1 MADSLISLADMV
13 KVNDVS
19 VRDLGVTDIFNAAPV
34 LMKLAVDT
42 ASHGTDHKYIK
53 ESAAPVVGFRAPNAG
68 RAHGKS
74 ADTNVTINLSILD
87 ACHHQDAKLADSYPK
102 GGASAFMAR
111 ESRRHL
117 RAAFKAAEKQ
127 IFYGTGSGVDGAAAG
142 FVGLADN
149 AQLNALADAMVLNAN
164 GDAGA
169 GAWADVWLIRTG
181 EADMELIL
189 GQDGN
194 IDLKEFYKQQMQDG
208 SGLWFPAYVQD
219 IDGWMGC
226 KIGGARSVGRIVNL
240 DMRVN
245 ATTGI
250 LTDDLLDDA
259 FELFPTDAKPN
270 LIVMNERARKQLR
283 QSRTATRADGQKAPM
298 PTEWEGVEIVVTDS
312 LSYYNAKVA

>member
-1 MADSLISLADMV
+1 MPDSLISLADMV

-19 VRDLGVTDIFNAAPV
+19 VRDLGVTDIFNESPV
-34 LMKLAVDT
+34 LMELAVDT
-42 ASHGTDHKYIK
+42 ASHGTDHKYLK
-53 ESAAPVVGFRAPNAG
+53 ESGAPVVGFRAPNLG
-68 RAHGKS
+68 REHSKS

-87 ACHHQDAKLADSYPK
+87 AGHHQDAKLADSYPK
-102 GGASAFMAR
+102 GGAAAFMAR

-117 RAAFKAAEKQ
+117 RAAFRAAERQ
-127 IFYGTGSGVDGAAAG
+127 IFYGVGSGVEGAAAG

-149 AQLNALADAMVLNAN
+149 PQLNALADAMVLNAN

-169 GAWADVWLIRTG
+169 GSYADVWLIRTG

-189 GQDGN
+189 GVDGN
-194 IDLKEFYKQQMQDG
+194 IELKEFYKQNVQDATG
-208 SGLWFPAYVQD
+208 KWFPAYMQD

-245 ATTGI
+245 ATTAI

-259 FELFPTDAKPN
+259 YELFPTSKKPN

-283 QSRTATRADGQKAPM
+283 QSRTATRADGQKAPL
-298 PTEWEGVEIVVTDS
+298 PTEWEGVKIVVTDS
-312 LSYYNAKVA
+312 LSYYASRVA